1 MNESFDKHFTSNAEY
16 WHTLARKGFV
26 NPDDIV
32 KARNYYDKYSYAEQ
46 NDAVKR
52 LNDALS
58 EVLKRNPDNNGL
70 KQFISSMTEA
80 SDEMIKDKV
89 TSSFRD
95 LDNVTDTDITLKAK
109 KLGIPVEEF
118 RNQFKLVKERID
130 TEKGR
135 ERRKK
140 ELDEMAWYNPQ
151 KWATSDYEK
160 QRYINDPDASIIG
173 QEGNGKWF
181 NKGEAI
187 SDLAYGIAGGVADL
201 LPGRLGIF
209 AGPAIRG
216 ARDVQHKLT
225 GSKYQKEGG
234 GIVGDVIKDAGLN
247 VLSDVVPAG
256 LTESLPKFLK
266 KTERESSDGGLIDLL
281 NDASNY
287 NDVLEQTKTMGEDL
301 KKFGWDEK
309 LDNIDKFKDLTEKD
323 LMKNFNKIKSPELKT
338 AIEESGGITR
348 NKRGVITDV
357 DKKKIGNVVSDFWTA
372 NKPGQISEAWNRL
385 LLPNGRI
392 SSEYKTI
399 MEDVTGPWIKKQM
412 DATDIGKGSRVA
424 AVLERGWNKY
434 GGRAAKSLGTA
445 GVGQNI
451 DLLPAPVQARQTS
464 DVKTDEREDIDW
476 FKENYARDWEAGFIP
491 RDKEDEPVMKAYR
504 EWKEENKKKPS
515 VRSVLGG
522 M

>member
-1 MNESFDKHFTSNAEY
+1 MNESFDKHFTSNADY

-26 NPDDIV
+26 NTDDIV

-46 NDAVKR
+46 NEAVKR

-58 EVLKRNPDNNGL
+58 VVLKRNPDNQGL
-70 KQFISSMTEA
+70 KNFISSMTEA

-135 ERRKK
+135 ERRNK

-173 QEGNGKWF
+173 KEGNGKWF

-187 SDLAYGIAGGVADL
+187 SDLSYGIAAGIADL
-201 LPGRLGIF
+201 LPGKLGTFI
-209 AGPAIRG
+209 GPAIRG
-216 ARDVQHKLT
+216 ARDIQHKLT
-225 GSKYQKEGG
+225 GSKYKKEGG
-234 GIVGDVIKDAGLN
+234 GIVGDVVKDVSLN

-256 LTESLPKFLK
+256 LTESLPNFLK
-266 KTERESSDGGLIDLL
+266 KTANDGTDDGLTDLL
-281 NDASNY
+281 VGASNY
-287 NDVLEQTKTMGEDL
+287 NKVLDETKTLGGDL
-301 KKFGWDEK
+301 KKFGYDEE
-309 LDNIDKFKDLTEKD
+309 LDLVNNFKKMTEKD
-323 LMKNFNKIKSPELKT
+323 LMNNFNKIKSPELKN
-338 AIEESGGITR
+338 ALLQSGGVKLNDKGVVIDIDK
-348 NKRGVITDV
+348 NKFEDV
-357 DKKKIGNVVSDFWTA
+357 VYDFWAANAPGKINGRAWSDF
-372 NKPGQISEAWNRL
+372 L
-385 LLPNGRI
+385 MPNGKI
-392 SSEYKTI
+392 SNEYKTI
-399 MEDVTGPWIKKQM
+399 MDGTTGPWIDKLIKA
-412 DATDIGKGSRVA
+412 DDIGKGSRA
-424 AVLERGWNKY
+424 AAFLERGWKNY

-451 DLLPAPVQARQTS
+451 DLLPTPVQARQTS
-464 DVKTDEREDIDW
+464 KVSTDEREDIDW
-476 FKENYARDWEAGFIP
+476 FKENYARDWEAGFVP
-491 RDKEDEPVMKAYR
+491 RGKDDEPIMKAYR
-504 EWKEENKKKPS
+504 EWKEENKKPS
-515 VRSVLGG
+515 VRSVMGG